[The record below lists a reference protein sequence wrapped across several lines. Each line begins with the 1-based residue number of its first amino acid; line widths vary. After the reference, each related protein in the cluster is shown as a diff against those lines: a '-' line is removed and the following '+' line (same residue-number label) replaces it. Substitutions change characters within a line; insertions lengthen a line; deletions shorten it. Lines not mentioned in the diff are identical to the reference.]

1 MHPLTAHMTL
11 APISSSLAER
21 LLAPRTT
28 IGWMM
33 CQEANKR
40 EEFFAN
46 CKSVLDLSA
55 KSRRYRIT
63 TAPGLFILIAEP
75 YCPMRSSRLAW
86 LTPTASIVFHLKS
99 FHSYVSAADR
109 ALIQMRLGSE
119 IALLVTLVV
128 LSGFVATGLLALF
141 FLK

>member
-1 MHPLTAHMTL
+1 
-11 APISSSLAER
+11 
-21 LLAPRTT
+21 
-28 IGWMM
+28 MM
-33 CQEANKR
+33 RQEAT
-40 EEFFAN
+40 N

-86 LTPTASIVFHLKS
+86 LTPTAGIVFHLKS